1 MKESIFENNVVIITG
16 SSAGIGKELSLQLAD
31 QGAILVLAARDLNK
45 LEEVAKECITRGCK
59 AIPVKTDVS
68 DKMQCKDL
76 IDIAIKKFGRID
88 TLINN
93 AGISMFT
100 RFDEIKDMDLIEKI
114 MKINYL
120 GSVYCTYYALPYL
133 KKSKGRIIGVASLT
147 GKTGVPTRTAYSASK
162 HAMAG
167 FFDSLRIELSG
178 TELSGTGV
186 SVTMIYPGFVST
198 EIREH
203 ALGGD
208 GKSLSI
214 SHVKESK
221 VMSVETCAK
230 LIINAA
236 AKRKRELVMTL
247 RGKIGLWMKLIAPK
261 LVDDISRKSI
271 KKGY

>member
-178 TELSGTGV
+178 PELSETGV

-261 LVDDISRKSI
+261 LVDNISRKSI

>member
-1 MKESIFENNVVIITG
+1 MKKSIFENNVVIITG
-16 SSAGIGKELSLQLAD
+16 SSGGIGKELSLQLAD
-31 QGAILVLAARDLNK
+31 RGATLVLAARDLNK
-45 LEEVAKECITRGCK
+45 LEEVAKECSIRGCK
-59 AIPVKTDVS
+59 AVPVKTDVS

-76 IDIAIKKFGRID
+76 MDIAIKKFGRID

-100 RFDEIKDMDLIEKI
+100 RFDEIKDLDLIEKI
-114 MKINYL
+114 MKVNYL

-147 GKTGVPTRTAYSASK
+147 AKTGVPTRTAYSASK

-167 FFDSLRIELSG
+167 FFDSLRI
-178 TELSGTGV
+178 ELSGTGV

-208 GKSLSI
+208 GKSLGI

-236 AKRKRELVMTL
+236 AKRKHELVMTL

-261 LVDDISRKSI
+261 LVDNISRKSI

>member
-1 MKESIFENNVVIITG
+1 M
-16 SSAGIGKELSLQLAD
+16 
-31 QGAILVLAARDLNK
+31 
-45 LEEVAKECITRGCK
+45 EEVAKECIIRGCK
-59 AIPVKTDVS
+59 AVPFKTDVS

-76 IDIAIKKFGRID
+76 IDIAIKKIGRID

-100 RFDEIKDMDLIEKI
+100 RFDEIKDLDLIEKI
-114 MKINYL
+114 MKVNYL

-167 FFDSLRIELSG
+167 FFDSLRIELS
-178 TELSGTGV
+178 ETGV

-203 ALGGD
+203 VLGGD
-208 GKSLSI
+208 GKSLGI

-261 LVDDISRKSI
+261 LVDNISRKSI